1 MLMNS
6 FGHPG
11 VLLNRN
17 ELQKKVASW
26 PVLTILFLA
35 PINSSSVG

>member
-1 MLMNS
+1 MLILTKDGLGYILGNMLMNS

-17 ELQKKVASW
+17 ELQKKVAS
-26 PVLTILFLA
+26 
-35 PINSSSVG
+35 